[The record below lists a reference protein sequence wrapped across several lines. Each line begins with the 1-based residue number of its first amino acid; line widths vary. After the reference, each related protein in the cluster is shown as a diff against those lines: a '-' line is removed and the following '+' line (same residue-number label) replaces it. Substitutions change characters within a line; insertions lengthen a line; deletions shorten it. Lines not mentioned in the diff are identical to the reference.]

1 MSSSYSSNLRV
12 ELIGSGD
19 QAGTWGTTTDN
30 NFAYIFDAAI
40 AGYQAVTITSTSQL
54 LTSLNGPTSSA
65 ALNQSVYAILKFNSA
80 SAATNIFAPPV
91 SKQYIIWNNSGY
103 AITIYNSAVINVIP
117 SPITTTGVTIA
128 NGNKV
133 MVWSDGTNFY
143 EVQAQN
149 LTGTLPI
156 ANGGT
161 GQVTANAA
169 FNALAP
175 AQTSTVTAGS
185 FVVGAT
191 YTILTVGTTNFV
203 SIGASASTVGI
214 TFVATGVGSGNGT
227 ATTTVPNRYLKSDGT
242 NTSFDY
248 LNLADVTTVTAGSF
262 VIGTAYTVKSL
273 GTTNFVAIGATSS
286 AVVTG
291 SVATTV
297 LTVATVSSGTLAVGT
312 YITGTNVNTGTYI
325 VSFGTGTGGAGTYN
339 LNQISTASSTTI
351 TGQPAPGAA
360 FIATGVGSGTG
371 TAVLADYIGVLPVS
385 NGGTGV
391 GSLEAL
397 GNLFYPVGSI
407 YTNATVATNP
417 GTLLGFG
424 TWATFGS
431 GRMLISQDVTYPA
444 GTTGGSATTTLI
456 TANLP
461 SHSHSITDPTHTHP
475 YFNMAGSDGRFNAGG
490 GLGNNGGQNV
500 TTTAASTGITSTNN
514 TGSGTAAT
522 TISPYISVYMWQR
535 TA

>member
-1 MSSSYSSNLRV
+1 LRV

-30 NFAYIFDAAI
+30 NLAYIFDTAI
-40 AGYQAVTITSTSQL
+40 AGYQVVTVSTAAQA
-54 LTSLNGPTSSA
+54 LTYINGPTSTA
-65 ALNQSVYAILKFNSA
+65 ALNQSIYAILRFDSAAAA
-80 SAATNIFAPPV
+80 SAIYAPPV
-91 SKQYIIWNNSGY
+91 SKEYIIWNNSSY
-103 AITIYNSAVINVIP
+103 TITIYNSTVIGN
-117 SPITTTGVTIA
+117 TTAAGAGIA
-128 NGNKV
+128 IAAGDKI

-143 EVQAQN
+143 DLQAQN
-149 LTGTLPI
+149 LTGTLAI
-156 ANGGT
+156 AKGGT

-273 GTTNFVAIGATSS
+273 GTTNFVEIGATSS

-297 LTVATVSSGTLAVGT
+297 LTVVTVSTGTLAVGT

-360 FIATGVGSGTG
+360 FIATGVGLGTG
-371 TAVLADYIGVLPVS
+371 TTVLADYIGVLPVS

-417 GTLLGFG
+417 GTLFGFG
-424 TWATFGS
+424 TWTAFGT
-431 GRMLISQDVTYPA
+431 GRMLISADGTYTA
-444 GTTGGSATTTLI
+444 GSTGGAATTTLTI
-456 TANLP
+456 PNLP
-461 SHSHSITDPTHTHP
+461 AHNHTINDSGHVHQYNTFSSFAP
-475 YFNMAGSDGRFNAGG
+475 QSGSSTQCAVGSQSPNTSNA
-490 GLGNNGGQNV
+490 V
-500 TTTAASTGITSTNN
+500 TGISINN

-522 TISPYISVYMWQR
+522 TISPYIAVYMWQR